1 VLNPVV
7 RMIRVS
13 SRDSVKCRIGI
24 SFRSG
29 LKMAIIVLGP
39 YPLLSCDPCG
49 KSYPDDL
56 PFWINLHLL
65 YSPLDPTSNG
75 EGGFIR
81 GKCSLMTPFRP
92 SLTTNPDRPNPYW
105 QVTQRRRKVFRN
117 YNDKQIRLRPGILSS
132 GDNWAT
138 RTTFRTTPPS
148 Y

>member
-1 VLNPVV
+1 
-7 RMIRVS
+7 MIRVS
-13 SRDSVKCRIGI
+13 SRDYVKCRMGV

-29 LKMAIIVLGP
+29 LKMAATVLGP
-39 YPLLSCDPCG
+39 CPLLPCGPCG

-56 PFWINLHLL
+56 PFRMNLNLL

-75 EGGFIR
+75 RGFFR

-105 QVTQRRRKVFRN
+105 HVTQRRREVFRN
-117 YNDKQIRLRPGILSS
+117 YNDKQIRLQPGISSS
-132 GDNWAT
+132 GDNWVS
-138 RTTFRTTPPS
+138 RTTFRTTPSS